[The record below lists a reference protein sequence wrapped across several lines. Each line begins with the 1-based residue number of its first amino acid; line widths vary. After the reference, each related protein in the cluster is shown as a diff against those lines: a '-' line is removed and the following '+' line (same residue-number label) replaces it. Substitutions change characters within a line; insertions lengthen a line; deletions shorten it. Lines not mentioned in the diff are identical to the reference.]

1 MTDATL
7 SDDPDPLGLRPAGP
21 LFVPVRSGLASC
33 AIRLFRT
40 PLGRR
45 TAVGFT
51 TQERLGALLGQNQ
64 AWIRLA
70 EPAMRAMV
78 EPLGVATVTVD
89 PQFAAAGVNAS
100 EVGAATALDPSRPAR
115 ANNSPSASCQPG
127 EPEWASAGRVGAY
140 GS

>member
-7 SDDPDPLGLRPAGP
+7 SDDPDPSELRPAGP
-21 LFVPVRSGLASC
+21 LFVPVRSGSTSC
-33 AIRLFRT
+33 VIRLFRT

-51 TQERLGALLGQNQ
+51 TEERLVALLGQNQ
-64 AWIRLA
+64 TWIRLA

-89 PQFAAAGVNAS
+89 PQFAAPGVKAS
-100 EVGAATALDPSRPAR
+100 GLSAATADPSCAAR
-115 ANNSPSASCQPG
+115 ANNNPRPRYQPG